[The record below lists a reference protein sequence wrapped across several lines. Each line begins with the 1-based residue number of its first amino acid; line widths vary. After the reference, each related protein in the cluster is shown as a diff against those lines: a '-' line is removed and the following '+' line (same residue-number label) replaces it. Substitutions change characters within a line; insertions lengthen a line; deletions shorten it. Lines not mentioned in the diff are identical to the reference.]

1 MISQDSIFRAFL
13 RILGSGSLLALVF
26 VAAPYAWMDA
36 IHQGLG
42 MGKLPEEPVVGYLA
56 RSTSAFYA
64 VLGGLVWLVSFDLK
78 RYRPVLAYLGAT
90 TVVFGLALGVIDWV
104 ERMPLF
110 WKTVEGPIDVAFGI
124 AILRMSR
131 RVGSSPGTSLAD
143 RRP

>member
-1 MISQDSIFRAFL
+1 MISQEFVFRAFL
-13 RILGSGSLLALVF
+13 RVMGSVALLALVF
-26 VAAPYAWMDA
+26 VAAPYGWMDA
-36 IHQGLG
+36 IHQALG
-42 MGKLPEEPVVGYLA
+42 MGRLPDEPVVGYLA

-104 ERMPLF
+104 EGMPRF
-110 WKTVEGPIDVAFGI
+110 WKIVEGPIDVAFGI
-124 AILRMSR
+124 AILWMSR
-131 RVGSSPGTSLAD
+131 RAGSSPGTSPAD